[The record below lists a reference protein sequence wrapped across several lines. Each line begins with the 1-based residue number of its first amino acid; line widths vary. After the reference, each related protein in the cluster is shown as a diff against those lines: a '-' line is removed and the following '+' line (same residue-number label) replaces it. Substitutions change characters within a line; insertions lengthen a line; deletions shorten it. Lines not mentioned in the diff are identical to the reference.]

1 MPLLEA
7 AAQESDPKKAF
18 LALAETGS
26 LNGIPGFSQ
35 LKDTPQN
42 PEWHSEGNVLI
53 HTAIVFRNVVG
64 DLPLFSESEQRILL
78 AAAVIHDCQ
87 KPASMGRHPKTG
99 AITAYGHAERA
110 AKLVPEVGPSI
121 FGLNK
126 DETAKLEWVVAHH
139 MRAHQISA
147 EFGTEKRLAYY
158 RHPAWYLLEKFE
170 EFDAL
175 AGQRS
180 DGSWG
185 PSNRG
190 FLKKDRLSLMNR

>member
-1 MPLLEA
+1 MTTNVMPLLEA

-87 KPASMGRHPKTG
+87 KPASMGRHPKSCSC
-99 AITAYGHAERA
+99 RA
-110 AKLVPEVGPSI
+110 GKSLREG
-121 FGLNK
+121 
-126 DETAKLEWVVAHH
+126 
-139 MRAHQISA
+139 
-147 EFGTEKRLAYY
+147 RLAS
-158 RHPAWYLLEKFE
+158 AI
-170 EFDAL
+170 AL
-175 AGQRS
+175 
-180 DGSWG
+180 
-185 PSNRG
+185 
-190 FLKKDRLSLMNR
+190 